1 MRRENKRILD
11 IITNTKLDL
20 NVDRDDAFLKG
31 KKKTKGKTRKQMD
44 TEDTTER
51 ISEVLTDFPTIIEN
65 NFEGRVNGVP
75 KCLEKNVELLL
86 KRVTAKLGV
95 PTTAMK

>member
-1 MRRENKRILD
+1 MRRENRRILD

-31 KKKTKGKTRKQMD
+31 QKKTKGKTRKQMD

-65 NFEGRVNGVP
+65 NFEGQVNGVP
-75 KCLEKNVELLL
+75 KCLEENVELLL

-95 PTTAMK
+95 LTTAMK